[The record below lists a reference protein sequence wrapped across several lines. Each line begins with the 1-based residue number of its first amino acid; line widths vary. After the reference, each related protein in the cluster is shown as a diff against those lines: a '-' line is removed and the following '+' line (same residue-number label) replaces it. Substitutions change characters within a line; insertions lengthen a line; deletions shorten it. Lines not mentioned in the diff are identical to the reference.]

1 MSRILMDMRTVAA
14 DWMGNAT
21 SYTES
26 DHTLSKPKD
35 ENGKPSSRGF
45 YSRAAGPTATQVSYS
60 FPMLLYFPKYRRL
73 NPIYQCID
81 HT

>member
-1 MSRILMDMRTVAA
+1 MDMRTVAA

-26 DHTLSKPKD
+26 DHALSKPKD

-45 YSRAAGPTATQVSYS
+45 YSRAAGPTATQVS
-60 FPMLLYFPKYRRL
+60 
-73 NPIYQCID
+73 
-81 HT
+81 

>member
-26 DHTLSKPKD
+26 DHALSKPKE
-35 ENGKPSSRGF
+35 ENGKPCSMGF
-45 YSRAAGPTATQVSYS
+45 YSRAAGPTATQV
-60 FPMLLYFPKYRRL
+60 
-73 NPIYQCID
+73 N
-81 HT
+81 

>member
-26 DHTLSKPKD
+26 DHALSKPKE
-35 ENGKPSSRGF
+35 ENREPSSMGF
-45 YSRAAGPTATQVSYS
+45 YSRATGPTATQV
-60 FPMLLYFPKYRRL
+60 
-73 NPIYQCID
+73 N
-81 HT
+81 